1 MDHKE
6 GDFRKICFH
15 CASIYET
22 EDGEILTCP
31 VCDKSILSS
40 EYEKVM
46 QGIRQAV
53 FGGWTCRA
61 EYEGAE
67 DDGKRY
73 YTEPCGEILNFVAVA
88 VASGLIGNMSYDIVK
103 KVFVKIV
110 SYLKRSKKSCEDET
124 LVAFLESPEKIKKF
138 SEYISAYYDEYEGT
152 DAKTKNAIMEEVFV
166 DHVSHIIDGL
176 IKMRHKDIDID
187 KVMED
192 SPHTREEI
200 MKMVL
205 EIRDKVNVKRLEE
218 EDFKGFWDDI
228 DID

>member
-31 VCDKSILSS
+31 VCGKSILLS

-176 IKMRHKDIDID
+176 VKMRHKDIDIE

-205 EIRDKVNVKRLEE
+205 EIRNKVNVKRLEE
-218 EDFKGFWDDI
+218 EDFKDFWDDI